1 MVNGL
6 RGRLDSGNWM
16 IETLRGSSR
25 RRRVSVGGLLL
36 LLWLL
41 CISPAPA
48 VGAEPA
54 HVVSPLPASDYSVRR
69 VCPPAARGDAIC
81 LALQLVPETP
91 AARSFTHPLAMARTA
106 DGTEELCSARPAW
119 EGCVGLRPQDLHNAY
134 DLPDAVGASPTQTVA
149 LVDAYDDP
157 TAESDLRVFDEEME
171 LAACTSE
178 NGCFMKV
185 NQGGKPRGLPKANG
199 EWAFEISMD
208 VEAAHAICQNC
219 RILLVEA
226 RSDRVKDLE
235 KAEERAV
242 TMGATEISNSWTVVG
257 PTSTGVEPAE
267 PSEDSPAFNHPGIV
281 ITAASGDWGYLNAA
295 LEPSERGPNYPASS
309 PHVVAVGGTHLV
321 LNGSTGTW
329 KSESVW
335 DRDDE
340 ATGSGCSEHFMA
352 PPWQQALS
360 DWSLLGCEGH
370 RAVADISAD
379 ADPQTGM
386 AMYDSTRDQGRV
398 PNWTTAGGTSVASPI
413 IAAAFALAGGAAGVE
428 YPAKTMYED
437 SVLFPGSFH
446 DVTTGSNGPCPQP
459 LEGQALLGCTPAE
472 AATSCSE
479 RAICVAGAGYDGPS
493 GLGTPDDI
501 GAFQLPSAHGK
512 KTQLIQFASTP
523 PQVAVIGGPPY
534 TVTANASSG
543 LAVELSSAKP
553 SVCSLSGDTVSFV
566 GAGACVINA
575 RQEGD
580 PEYAAAAVVSQSIVV
595 ERRPQLIQF
604 SSVAPTGAIV
614 GGAAYVIAASASSA
628 LPVGLSTATPSV
640 CSVSG
645 SAVSFIGAGTCTI
658 DAVQQGDGEYAPAQM
673 VSQSFAVA
681 PAAAPTS
688 TTGTG
693 SSATLSFTSSLPGSL
708 IPTPNSSFQLLG
720 QPHVDRRSGAITF
733 TATVSDPGIFTW
745 VLTFPNAR
753 FGAFGARR
761 RRTCLAHE
769 IKLAGRC
776 LPAIMVFARGAT
788 SLTAP
793 GTVRFTVLPTASAR
807 EALVSAQAKRHG
819 LPVSASLTY
828 HSSLGGIPSAQRR
841 SIADR
846 VAGARSKHRT

>member
-1 MVNGL
+1 M
-6 RGRLDSGNWM
+6 
-16 IETLRGSSR
+16 
-25 RRRVSVGGLLL
+25 
-36 LLWLL
+36 
-41 CISPAPA
+41 
-48 VGAEPA
+48 
-54 HVVSPLPASDYSVRR
+54 
-69 VCPPAARGDAIC
+69 
-81 LALQLVPETP
+81 
-91 AARSFTHPLAMARTA
+91 
-106 DGTEELCSARPAW
+106 
-119 EGCVGLRPQDLHNAY
+119 
-134 DLPDAVGASPTQTVA
+134 
-149 LVDAYDDP
+149 
-157 TAESDLRVFDEEME
+157 
-171 LAACTSE
+171 
-178 NGCFMKV
+178 
-185 NQGGKPRGLPKANG
+185 
-199 EWAFEISMD
+199 
-208 VEAAHAICQNC
+208 
-219 RILLVEA
+219 
-226 RSDRVKDLE
+226 
-235 KAEERAV
+235 
-242 TMGATEISNSWTVVG
+242 
-257 PTSTGVEPAE
+257 
-267 PSEDSPAFNHPGIV
+267 

-335 DRDDE
+335 DRNDE

-428 YPAKTMYED
+428 YPGEND
-437 SVLFPGSFH
+437 VRRQRPLPRVLPRRHDRVQRSVSAAARRAR
-446 DVTTGSNGPCPQP
+446 SP
-459 LEGQALLGCTPAE
+459 LGVHPAE

-501 GAFQLPSAHGK
+501 GAFQLPSAHVK

-523 PQVAVIGGPPY
+523 PEVAVIGGPPY
-534 TVTANASSG
+534 TVTASASSG

-566 GAGACVINA
+566 GAGACVIDA

-693 SSATLSFTSSLPGSL
+693 SSAALSFTSSLPGSL

-733 TATVSDPGIFTW
+733 TATVADPG
-745 VLTFPNAR
+745 
-753 FGAFGARR
+753 
-761 RRTCLAHE
+761 
-769 IKLAGRC
+769 
-776 LPAIMVFARGAT
+776 
-788 SLTAP
+788 SSP
-793 GTVRFTVLPTASAR
+793 GC
-807 EALVSAQAKRHG
+807 
-819 LPVSASLTY
+819 
-828 HSSLGGIPSAQRR
+828 
-841 SIADR
+841 
-846 VAGARSKHRT
+846 